1 MLHTKEIC
9 VCAPRHS
16 HHPLHYDII
25 IIRWNSNSNPPKYI
39 WLFSKG
45 ADAKYIFEAALD
57 KLH

>member
-16 HHPLHYDII
+16 HHPLHYDILSLGGTLNI
-25 IIRWNSNSNPPKYI
+25 PKYI

-45 ADAKYIFEAALD
+45 ADAKYMFEAALD